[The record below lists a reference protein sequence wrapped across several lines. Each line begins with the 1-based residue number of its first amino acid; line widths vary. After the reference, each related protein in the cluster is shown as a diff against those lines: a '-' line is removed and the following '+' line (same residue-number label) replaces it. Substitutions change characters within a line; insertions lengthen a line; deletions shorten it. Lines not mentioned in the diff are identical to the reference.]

1 MSEPVEVSVT
11 KAVRKM
17 DVSPGGH
24 KASFEVTGACYD
36 SFSVAGGGKGRVLG
50 ALMRSVLR

>member
-17 DVSPGGH
+17 DVSPGGK
-24 KASFEVTGACYD
+24 KASFEVTGACCALA
-36 SFSVAGGGKGRVLG
+36 VGGGGDG
-50 ALMRSVLR
+50 